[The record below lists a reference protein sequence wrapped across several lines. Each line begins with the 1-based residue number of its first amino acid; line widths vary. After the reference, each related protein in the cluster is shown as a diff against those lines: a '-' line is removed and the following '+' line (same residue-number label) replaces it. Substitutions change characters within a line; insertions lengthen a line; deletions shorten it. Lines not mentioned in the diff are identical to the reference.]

1 MEEQD
6 LEESVVDMLACRL
19 VVIIFEVL
27 VKLLMVVLDLFA
39 CCGKCGIFLSDFAGH
54 VGLLLHSQQRSA

>member
-19 VVIIFEVL
+19 VVTIFDAL
-27 VKLLMVVLDLFA
+27 VKFLMVVLDLFA
-39 CCGKCGIFLSDFAGH
+39 CCGKCVVI
-54 VGLLLHSQQRSA
+54 

>member
-19 VVIIFEVL
+19 VVIIFDAL
-27 VKLLMVVLDLFA
+27 VKFLMVVLDLFA
-39 CCGKCGIFLSDFAGH
+39 CCGKCVVI
-54 VGLLLHSQQRSA
+54 

>member
-27 VKLLMVVLDLFA
+27 VKLLMVVVDLFA

>member
-27 VKLLMVVLDLFA
+27 VKLLMVVPAVENVVLYEVILLDMLA
-39 CCGKCGIFLSDFAGH
+39 CC
-54 VGLLLHSQQRSA
+54 

>member
-19 VVIIFEVL
+19 LVIIFEVL

-39 CCGKCGIFLSDFAGH
+39 CCGKCGIF
-54 VGLLLHSQQRSA
+54 

>member
-19 VVIIFEVL
+19 VVIIFEAL
-27 VKLLMVVLDLFA
+27 VKLLMVVPAVFA
-39 CCGKCGIFLSDFAGH
+39 SCGKCGII
-54 VGLLLHSQQRSA
+54 